1 MAQQHYLKH
10 TTLRTIKSPT
20 MSKETAIMAVV
31 EEVDTD
37 VAVAEVSLA
46 ADEVIRMD
54 EIMDEIMDMIVAH
67 LDEVM
72 VVDVDFR
79 LSINTRPNQVNQC
92 AIDVEWTIIRLRPV
106 ELQSILLSFIKRV

>member
-1 MAQQHYLKH
+1 MLAQQHHLKH

-20 MSKETAIMAVV
+20 MSKEMTIMAVV

-54 EIMDEIMDMIVAH
+54 EIMDMIVAH
-67 LDEVM
+67 LDEAM
-72 VVDVDFR
+72 VVDVDLR
-79 LSINTRPNQVNQC
+79 LSLNTRPNQVHQC
-92 AIDVEWTIIRLRPV
+92 AIDVEWTIIGLRLV